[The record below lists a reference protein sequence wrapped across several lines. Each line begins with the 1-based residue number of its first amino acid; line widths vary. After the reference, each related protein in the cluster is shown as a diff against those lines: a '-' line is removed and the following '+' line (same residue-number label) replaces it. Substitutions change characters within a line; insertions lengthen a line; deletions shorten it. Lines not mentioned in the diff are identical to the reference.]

1 MSDFLNNLFR
11 GYDYAILSFL
21 HNLASNAKGFF
32 TPFATIISFITEKG
46 LIFIVLAIILM
57 LFKKTRKIGI
67 CMFGAVGCGAIITN
81 FVLKD
86 LIARPRPFIDQT
98 SDFYTWWQ
106 FIGAPNESEFSFPS
120 GHTTGV
126 MAAMMSLFLFLPK
139 KKSWLAFIP
148 VILVG
153 FSRNYLMVHYPS
165 DVLGGIIVGAL
176 AGIIAYLI
184 TNLIYKFLE
193 SHQSVKICKFI
204 LNFNLL
210 KNK

>member
-1 MSDFLNNLFR
+1 
-11 GYDYAILSFL
+11 
-21 HNLASNAKGFF
+21 
-32 TPFATIISFITEKG
+32 
-46 LIFIVLAIILM
+46 
-57 LFKKTRKIGI
+57 
-67 CMFGAVGCGAIITN
+67 
-81 FVLKD
+81 
-86 LIARPRPFIDQT
+86 
-98 SDFYTWWQ
+98 
-106 FIGAPNESEFSFPS
+106 
-120 GHTTGV
+120 
-126 MAAMMSLFLFLPK
+126 MMSLFLFLPK

-148 VILVG
+148 VILVS

-193 SHQSVKICKFI
+193 SHQNVKICKFI